1 MTSSA
6 RRLSSTAEA
15 MRAMGGLI
23 GELQATCLRSSA
35 VERGAH
41 NALAAG
47 SNPAGST
54 NPARGRANPR
64 TLPVTTPGFSLG
76 AFPKGE

>member
-1 MTSSA
+1 MSTPTQI
-6 RRLSSTAEA
+6 RRLSSTAGA

-23 GELQATCLRSSA
+23 GELQATCFRSSA

-54 NPARGRANPR
+54 NYSRRDGAN
-64 TLPVTTPGFSLG
+64 F
-76 AFPKGE
+76 GETQ